1 MFIMDLDLLL
11 ARLEAGSGAPLRD
24 FFDSI
29 PVSKS
34 IEPSRRR
41 LEAVGIAILEKTLLS
56 NQKFKKEDHKRRVLF
71 FKMGCLFVWLS
82 CDLIEG

>member
-41 LEAVGIAILEKTLLS
+41 LEAVGIAILEKNTAHKS
-56 NQKFKKEDHKRRVLF
+56 KVRKKRTI
-71 FKMGCLFVWLS
+71 
-82 CDLIEG
+82 IEGSDFQNGVLICLVVM

>member
-11 ARLEAGSGAPLRD
+11 VRLEAGSGAPLRD

-41 LEAVGIAILEKTLLS
+41 LEAVGIAILEKRHCS
-56 NQKFKKEDHKRRVLF
+56 QVINSKKEDY
-71 FKMGCLFVWLS
+71 
-82 CDLIEG
+82 DT

>member
-1 MFIMDLDLLL
+1 MDLDLLL

-41 LEAVGIAILEKTLLS
+41 LEAVGIAILEKNTALKPKV
-56 NQKFKKEDHKRRVLF
+56 QKKEDRNRRVLF
-71 FKMGCLFVWLS
+71 SKWGAYLS
-82 CDLIEG
+82 SYRVI

>member
-41 LEAVGIAILEKTLLS
+41 LEAVGIAILEKNTALKS
-56 NQKFKKEDHKRRVLF
+56 KVRKKRTK
-71 FKMGCLFVWLS
+71 
-82 CDLIEG
+82 IEGSDFQNGVLICLVVM

>member
-41 LEAVGIAILEKTLLS
+41 LEAVGIAILEKNTALKSKL
-56 NQKFKKEDHKRRVLF
+56 EKRGL
-71 FKMGCLFVWLS
+71 K
-82 CDLIEG
+82 

>member
-11 ARLEAGSGAPLRD
+11 VRLEAGSGAPLRD
-24 FFDSI
+24 FYDSI

-41 LEAVGIAILEKTLLS
+41 LEAVGIAILEKNTALKS
-56 NQKFKKEDHKRRVLF
+56 KVRKKRTI
-71 FKMGCLFVWLS
+71 
-82 CDLIEG
+82 IEGSDFQNGVLICLVVM

>member
-41 LEAVGIAILEKTLLS
+41 LEAVGIAILEKKNTALKS
-56 NQKFKKEDHKRRVLF
+56 KVRKRGL
-71 FKMGCLFVWLS
+71 
-82 CDLIEG
+82 

>member
-41 LEAVGIAILEKTLLS
+41 LEAVGIAILEKNTALKS
-56 NQKFKKEDHKRRVLF
+56 KIKTKRTKIEESYFQNGVLI
-71 FKMGCLFVWLS
+71 CLVVM
-82 CDLIEG
+82 

>member
-41 LEAVGIAILEKTLLS
+41 LEAVGIAILEKNTALKS
-56 NQKFKKEDHKRRVLF
+56 KVRKKEEYNRRVRFPKWGAYLS
-71 FKMGCLFVWLS
+71 GCHV
-82 CDLIEG
+82 I

>member
-41 LEAVGIAILEKTLLS
+41 LEAVGIAILEKNTALKS
-56 NQKFKKEDHKRRVLF
+56 KIKKRTKIKGSYF
-71 FKMGCLFVWLS
+71 QMGCLFVLLL
-82 CDLIEG
+82 CDLIVG